1 MKKRVQFKR
10 VNDLVKEYV
19 KEGITSYGSIVLP
32 NGNPAVRM
40 GIRFKLANL
49 YVIFDTIEGFYYFGK
64 RVEAFNNKDS
74 EYLLASTVNNEKC
87 FGTYKFEDGEFIL
100 A

>member
-10 VNDLVKEYV
+10 IDDVVRGYV
-19 KEGITSYGSIVLP
+19 KEGITSYGSINLP
-32 NGNPAVRM
+32 NSNSGIKM

-64 RVEAFNNKDS
+64 RVNGDLNILIYTLKNANMDYKKMKKELIKH
-74 EYLLASTVNNEKC
+74 LEKN
-87 FGTYKFEDGEFIL
+87 TK
-100 A
+100 

>member
-10 VNDLVKEYV
+10 IDDVVRGYV
-19 KEGITSYGSIVLP
+19 KEGITSYGSIKLP

-64 RVEAFNNKDS
+64 RVNGDPNILIYTLKDANMNYKKMKK
-74 EYLLASTVNNEKC
+74 ELIKHLEKNS
-87 FGTYKFEDGEFIL
+87 K
-100 A
+100 

>member
-10 VNDLVKEYV
+10 IDDVVRGYV

-32 NGNPAVRM
+32 NGNPAVRL

-64 RVEAFNNKDS
+64 RVNGNPNILIYTLKDANMD
-74 EYLLASTVNNEKC
+74 YKKMEKELIKHLEKN
-87 FGTYKFEDGEFIL
+87 TR
-100 A
+100 

>member
-19 KEGITSYGSIVLP
+19 KEGITSYGSIKLP

-40 GIRFKLANL
+40 GISFKLANL

-64 RVEAFNNKDS
+64 RVNGYSNILIYSLKNANMDYKKD
-74 EYLLASTVNNEKC
+74 EKRVN
-87 FGTYKFEDGEFIL
+87 
-100 A
+100 

>member
-10 VNDLVKEYV
+10 VNNLVKEYV

-32 NGNPAVRM
+32 NGNSAVRM
-40 GIRFKLANL
+40 GISFKLANL

-64 RVEAFNNKDS
+64 KVDVAPNVLIFASNRNKM
-74 EYLLASTVNNEKC
+74 EYKKMKKELIKHLEINTK
-87 FGTYKFEDGEFIL
+87 
-100 A
+100 

>member
-10 VNDLVKEYV
+10 IDDVVRGYV
-19 KEGITSYGSIVLP
+19 KEGITSYGSINLP

-64 RVEAFNNKDS
+64 RVNGDPNILIYTLKNANMD
-74 EYLLASTVNNEKC
+74 
-87 FGTYKFEDGEFIL
+87 YKKMKKELIKHLEINTK
-100 A
+100 

>member
-10 VNDLVKEYV
+10 IDDLVREYV
-19 KEGITSYGSIVLP
+19 KEGITSYGSIKLP

-40 GIRFKLANL
+40 GISFKLANL

-64 RVEAFNNKDS
+64 RVNGDPNILIYTLKNTNMD
-74 EYLLASTVNNEKC
+74 
-87 FGTYKFEDGEFIL
+87 YKKMKKELIKHLEINTK
-100 A
+100 

>member
-10 VNDLVKEYV
+10 IDDVVRGYV
-19 KEGITSYGSIVLP
+19 KEGITSYGSIKLP

-40 GIRFKLANL
+40 GISFRLANL

-64 RVEAFNNKDS
+64 RVN
-74 EYLLASTVNNEKC
+74 
-87 FGTYKFEDGEFIL
+87 
-100 A
+100 

>member
-10 VNDLVKEYV
+10 IDDVVREYV
-19 KEGITSYGSIVLP
+19 NEGITSYGSIKLP
-32 NGNPAVRM
+32 NGNPAVRL

-64 RVEAFNNKDS
+64 RVNGDPNILIYTLKNANMD
-74 EYLLASTVNNEKC
+74 
-87 FGTYKFEDGEFIL
+87 YKKMKKELIKHLEINTK
-100 A
+100 

>member
-1 MKKRVQFKR
+1 MRKRVQFKR
-10 VNDLVKEYV
+10 IDDVVRGYV
-19 KEGITSYGSIVLP
+19 EEGITSYGSIKLP

-64 RVEAFNNKDS
+64 RVNGDPNILIYTLKD
-74 EYLLASTVNNEKC
+74 ANMD
-87 FGTYKFEDGEFIL
+87 YKKMKKELIKHLEINTK
-100 A
+100 

>member
-10 VNDLVKEYV
+10 IDDVVRGYV

-49 YVIFDTIEGFYYFGK
+49 YVIFDTTEGFYYFGK
-64 RVEAFNNKDS
+64 RVNGDPNILIYTLKDGM
-74 EYLLASTVNNEKC
+74 N
-87 FGTYKFEDGEFIL
+87 YKKMKKELIKHLEINTK
-100 A
+100 

>member
-10 VNDLVKEYV
+10 IDDVVRGYV

-32 NGNPAVRM
+32 NGNSGVRL

-64 RVEAFNNKDS
+64 RVNGDPNILIYTLKNANMD
-74 EYLLASTVNNEKC
+74 
-87 FGTYKFEDGEFIL
+87 YKKMKKELIKHLEINSK
-100 A
+100 

>member
-1 MKKRVQFKR
+1 MEKRAQFER

-19 KEGITSYGSIVLP
+19 KEGVTSYGSITLP
-32 NGNPAVRM
+32 NGNPAVRL

-64 RVEAFNNKDS
+64 RVNGNPNILIYISKNANMD
-74 EYLLASTVNNEKC
+74 
-87 FGTYKFEDGEFIL
+87 YKKMKKELIKHLEINTK
-100 A
+100 

>member
-10 VNDLVKEYV
+10 IDNVVRGYVN
-19 KEGITSYGSIVLP
+19 EGITSYGSIKLP

-49 YVIFDTIEGFYYFGK
+49 YVIFDTTEGFYYFGK
-64 RVEAFNNKDS
+64 RVNGDPNILIYTLKD
-74 EYLLASTVNNEKC
+74 ANMD
-87 FGTYKFEDGEFIL
+87 YKKMKKELIKHLEINTK
-100 A
+100 

>member
-40 GIRFKLANL
+40 GISFKLANL
-49 YVIFDTIEGFYYFGK
+49 YVIFDIIEGFYYFGK
-64 RVEAFNNKDS
+64 KVDVAPNILIFAGNRNKMSYKDMKKM
-74 EYLLASTVNNEKC
+74 LTMILEKN
-87 FGTYKFEDGEFIL
+87 TK
-100 A
+100 

>member
-10 VNDLVKEYV
+10 IDDVVRGYV
-19 KEGITSYGSIVLP
+19 EEGITSYGSIKLP

-64 RVEAFNNKDS
+64 RVNGDPNILIYTLKD
-74 EYLLASTVNNEKC
+74 ANMD
-87 FGTYKFEDGEFIL
+87 YKKMKKELIKHL
-100 A
+100 KINSK

>member
-10 VNDLVKEYV
+10 IDDVIRGYV
-19 KEGITSYGSIVLP
+19 EEGITSYGSIKLP

-64 RVEAFNNKDS
+64 RVNGDPNILIYTLKDANMNYKKMKK
-74 EYLLASTVNNEKC
+74 ELIKHLEKN
-87 FGTYKFEDGEFIL
+87 TK
-100 A
+100 

>member
-10 VNDLVKEYV
+10 IDNVVREYV
-19 KEGITSYGSIVLP
+19 KEGITSYGLIVLP

-40 GIRFKLANL
+40 GISFKLANL

-64 RVEAFNNKDS
+64 RVNGDPNILIYTLKDANMGYKKMKK
-74 EYLLASTVNNEKC
+74 ELIKHLEKN
-87 FGTYKFEDGEFIL
+87 TK
-100 A
+100 

>member
-1 MKKRVQFKR
+1 MKQRVQFKR
-10 VNDLVKEYV
+10 IDDVVRGYV

-64 RVEAFNNKDS
+64 RVNGDPNILIYTLKGANMNYKKMKKELIKH
-74 EYLLASTVNNEKC
+74 LEKN
-87 FGTYKFEDGEFIL
+87 TK
-100 A
+100 